1 MEGFHGQHRD
11 TIKHINNIQLQK
23 KLLDIFYPKSN
34 DVILD
39 CGSFLGFGA
48 IAMSQILKN
57 GKIIS
62 VEASKSC
69 FDILKKN
76 IQANKIDN
84 VDIIKSAI
92 WSDSSKKMN
101 LITGG
106 VQANS
111 LITDLV
117 KKTSEEV
124 VDCISIDNIVENK
137 NLNKIDMISLTL
149 NGAEVEALNGAKKTL
164 TSLDLELD

>member
-1 MEGFHGQHRD
+1 MFKTVNKKYFRLITDIICRYKFPHLRPDLDPQVKKNPSQDIEYMEGFHGQHRD

-69 FDILKKN
+69 FDILKKY
-76 IQANKIDN
+76 
-84 VDIIKSAI
+84 
-92 WSDSSKKMN
+92 
-101 LITGG
+101 TG
-106 VQANS
+106 Q
-111 LITDLV
+111 
-117 KKTSEEV
+117 
-124 VDCISIDNIVENK
+124 
-137 NLNKIDMISLTL
+137 
-149 NGAEVEALNGAKKTL
+149 
-164 TSLDLELD
+164 